1 MQANDLAP
9 APPSADVVPAP
20 PPAAA
25 CTVDESILE
34 LSGVDREDVGAGV
47 GLGPSPTTANG
58 GSSSQRLRAMGGNGG
73 EVDSR
78 AAEGNPS
85 EGLPS
90 SGHPPPLSSL
100 VDGSGEGEGASVCTP
115 APSGGLGQV
124 RGVAV
129 FDKGCLV
136 TLVLFVGVG
145 VGVGLV
151 FYWFGAQALAR
162 LRAAQ
167 HSPPA
172 VHYRILFAV
181 NVLL

>member
-9 APPSADVVPAP
+9 APPGADVVPAP
-20 PPAAA
+20 PLAAA
-25 CTVDESILE
+25 CRVDESMLE

-47 GLGPSPTTANG
+47 GLGPSPIAHANGG
-58 GSSSQRLRAMGGNGG
+58 GSSSQRLRETSGNGG

-90 SGHPPPLSSL
+90 SGHPPPPASL
-100 VDGSGEGEGASVCTP
+100 VVGSGEGEGASGRIP
-115 APSGGLGQV
+115 APGGGLGQV
-124 RGVAV
+124 RGVTV

-136 TLVLFVGVG
+136 LFFGVG

-151 FYWFGAQALAR
+151 FYCLAWFGAQALAR
-162 LRAAQ
+162 RRAAQ

-172 VHYRILFAV
+172 VH
-181 NVLL
+181 